1 MVADVPCV
9 LICLSAQ
16 IGSVHHRVCVC
27 VCSRCCM
34 RSALDS
40 RGQEPRLEDVRLSAQ
55 IVGSVLWDLLI
66 DCAAVL
72 KYCSAELVLF
82 NCDLVLHHFFF

>member
-1 MVADVPCV
+1 
-9 LICLSAQ
+9 
-16 IGSVHHRVCVC
+16 
-27 VCSRCCM
+27 
-34 RSALDS
+34 LDS